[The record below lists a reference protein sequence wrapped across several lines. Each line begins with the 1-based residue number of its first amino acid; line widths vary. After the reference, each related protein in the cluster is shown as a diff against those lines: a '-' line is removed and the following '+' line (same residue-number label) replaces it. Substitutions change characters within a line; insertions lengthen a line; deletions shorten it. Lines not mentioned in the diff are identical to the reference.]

1 MPTTATMIRK
11 NRLQALVVSAR
22 RSPCVFLLVGI
33 LCCLSAPA
41 QLIPSTTPAETAAP
55 KPEVVQDSFG
65 RTTPRGAVLGF
76 LTAEGKGDAE
86 TAVRYLNTPLK
97 GEPAVELA
105 RQLFVVLNR
114 RLPANLTQLSS
125 RPEGSQADP
134 QHPNLEL
141 IGTVP
146 SNGGNV
152 EILLERMDRGEARSV
167 WLFSRRTL
175 DAIPELYEEVNVQPV
190 ENVLPAFLTETKIAN
205 IALFG
210 WLAVFVAL
218 PLLYLVTGLL
228 NRLLGH
234 LAGRLY
240 RRLRANPDLPDP
252 QVLPRPIR
260 LLIVALVIR
269 WMLSRYVL
277 PLLQRQ
283 FWSTVAAVI
292 TIAAIVWL
300 FILLNGWVEWL
311 IRRRLT
317 RQNHTGAYS
326 ILRLGRRVVDILAII
341 IGVLIG
347 LYHFGL
353 NPTAA
358 LAGLGVGGIAVALAA
373 QKTLENLIG
382 GTSVILDRVV
392 RVGDFVKI
400 GDANGTLGTVEDI
413 GLRSTRVRT
422 LNRTLVSV
430 PNGQVANLSLEN
442 ISMRDKFFFNQ
453 TLNLHKE
460 TTGAQMREFVDGV
473 TNLLAQHPAVERGS
487 FRVSFLRLSAFSLDV
502 EIFAYFFAAG
512 WNHFLEIQG
521 ELLIQIMKLLQSLEI
536 HMAVQ
541 PQAVSLITP
550 PVSDEDSQQPLAAHF
565 AGETKSTA
573 GNPRRT
579 TRGQDR

>member
-1 MPTTATMIRK
+1 M
-11 NRLQALVVSAR
+11 
-22 RSPCVFLLVGI
+22 
-33 LCCLSAPA
+33 
-41 QLIPSTTPAETAAP
+41 
-55 KPEVVQDSFG
+55 
-65 RTTPRGAVLGF
+65 GF
-76 LTAEGKGDAE
+76 LAAEGKGEND
-86 TAVRYLNTPLK
+86 TAVRYLNSPLK
-97 GEPAVELA
+97 GERAVELA

-114 RLPANLTQLSS
+114 RLPANLTQLSN
-125 RPEGSQADP
+125 RPEGSLADP
-134 QHPNLEL
+134 LHPNLEV

-146 SNGGNV
+146 SNGGSV
-152 EILLERMDRGEARSV
+152 EILLERMDRGEVGSV
-167 WLFSRRTL
+167 WLFSRKTL
-175 DAIPELYEEVNVQPV
+175 DAIPNLYEEVNVQPV
-190 ENVLPAFLTETKIAN
+190 ENVLPDFLTKTKIAN
-205 IALFG
+205 IPLFE
-210 WLAVFVAL
+210 WLAIFVAL

-228 NRLLGH
+228 SRLLSH

-240 RRLRANPDLPDP
+240 RRLRTNPDLPDP
-252 QVLPRPIR
+252 LVLRRPVR
-260 LLIVALVIR
+260 LLVLVLVIR
-269 WMLSRYVL
+269 WMLSRYAL

-283 FWSTVAAVI
+283 FWSTTATVI

-341 IGVLIG
+341 IGMLVG

-392 RVGDFVKI
+392 RVGDRVKI
-400 GDANGTLGTVEDI
+400 GDATGTVEDV

-422 LNRTLVSV
+422 LDRTIVSV
-430 PNGQVANLSLEN
+430 PNGMVANLNLEN
-442 ISMRDKFFFNQ
+442 ISMRDKFLFNQ

-460 TTGAQMREFVDGV
+460 TTGAQMREFVDGL

-512 WNHFLEIQG
+512 WNHFLEIQA
-521 ELLIQIMKLLQSLEI
+521 ELLLQIMDLLQSTEI

-541 PQAVSLITP
+541 PQAVSLVTST
-550 PVSDEDSQQPLAAHF
+550 VSDEDNPQPLAAHF
-565 AGETKSTA
+565 AGDTKPTVSD
-573 GNPRRT
+573 PRRT
-579 TRGQDR
+579 TRGQNR

>member
-1 MPTTATMIRK
+1 MPITATIMRK
-11 NRLQALVVSAR
+11 NSLQALFVSAR
-22 RSPCVFLLVGI
+22 RSLCACFLLAGI

-41 QLIPSTTPAETAAP
+41 QLIPTTPSETAAP
-55 KPEVVQDSFG
+55 KPEVVQDSLG
-65 RTTPRGAVLGF
+65 RTTPRGAVVGF
-76 LTAEGKGDAE
+76 LTSEGKGDTD

-97 GEPAVELA
+97 GAPAVELA

-114 RLPANLTQLSS
+114 RLPANLTQLSN

-134 QHPNLEL
+134 LHPNLEL

-146 SNGGNV
+146 SNGGSV
-152 EILLERMDRGEARSV
+152 EILLERMDRGEAGSV
-167 WLFSRRTL
+167 WLFSRKTL
-175 DAIPELYEEVNVQPV
+175 DAIPNLYEEVNVQPV
-190 ENVLPAFLTETKIAN
+190 ENVLPDFLTETKIAN
-205 IALFG
+205 IPLFE
-210 WLAVFVAL
+210 WLAIFVAL

-228 NRLLGH
+228 SRLLSH
-234 LAGRLY
+234 LAGQLY
-240 RRLRANPDLPDP
+240 RRLRTNPDLPDP
-252 QVLPRPIR
+252 LVLRRPVR
-260 LLIVALVIR
+260 LLILVLVIR
-269 WMLSRYVL
+269 WMLSRYAL

-283 FWSTVAAVI
+283 FWSTIAAVI

-300 FILLNGWVEWL
+300 FILLNGWFEWL

-326 ILRLGRRVVDILAII
+326 ILRLGRRVLDILAII

-392 RVGDFVKI
+392 RVGDRVKI
-400 GDANGTLGTVEDI
+400 GDATGTVEDV

-422 LNRTLVSV
+422 LDRTIVSV
-430 PNGQVANLSLEN
+430 PNGQVANLNLEN
-442 ISMRDKFFFNQ
+442 ISMRDKFLFNQ

-473 TNLLAQHPAVERGS
+473 TNLLARHPAVERDS
-487 FRVSFLRLSAFSLDV
+487 FRASFLRLSAFSLDV

-512 WNHFLEIQG
+512 WNHFLEIQA
-521 ELLIQIMKLLQSLEI
+521 ELLLQIMDLLQSTEI

-550 PVSDEDSQQPLAAHF
+550 AVSDEDSLPPLAAHF
-565 AGETKSTA
+565 VGETKPTA
-573 GNPRRT
+573 SPRRA